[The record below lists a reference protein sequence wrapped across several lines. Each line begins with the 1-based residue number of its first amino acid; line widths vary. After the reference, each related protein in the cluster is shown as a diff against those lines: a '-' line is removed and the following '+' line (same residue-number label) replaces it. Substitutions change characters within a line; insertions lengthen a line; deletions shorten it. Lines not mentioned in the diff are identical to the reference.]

1 MSACILRRLSLTAV
15 ALLALLCDGQAAFA
29 ETEAA
34 SSIDKLR
41 AFFALPTELDFDNG
55 AENGNA
61 NILRIMPLYT
71 FPVFE
76 RWKLVHLDIITLADA
91 PSGTPAFP
99 GDPSIEPAAG
109 LSDLMHASFVT
120 PTSTNNFIW
129 GIGAMASLPTATD
142 KSLGSG
148 KWTVGP
154 AVRLTYRTERWNL
167 GLIAA
172 QRWSFAGSGNR
183 KDVSQ
188 LLMRGLF
195 RRQLPGDWFFV
206 SAPLI
211 VANWDSPEQK
221 WLVPMGGGIGRK
233 FTLSKYPW
241 AWSVQGYYNVIK
253 PDTAPDWVVRFAI
266 IAAIPFGEN

>member
-1 MSACILRRLSLTAV
+1 MPLRNVHKLALNGL
-15 ALLALLCDGQAAFA
+15 ALLALLGQGQAAFA

-34 SSIDKLR
+34 GSVDKLR
-41 AFFALPTELDFDNG
+41 AFFALPAELDFDSG
-55 AENGNA
+55 AANGNA

-109 LSDLMHASFVT
+109 LSDLLHASFVT
-120 PTSTNNFIW
+120 HARTNNFIW

-142 KSLGSG
+142 ESLGSG
-148 KWTVGP
+148 KWAVGP
-154 AVRLTYRTERWNL
+154 AIRLTYRTGKWNL
-167 GLIAA
+167 GLIAG
-172 QRWSFAGSGNR
+172 QRWSFAGSNNR

-188 LLMRGLF
+188 LLMRGLI
-195 RRQLPGDWFFV
+195 RRRLPDDWFFV

-211 VANWDSPEQK
+211 VANWDSPGQN

-241 AWSVQGYYNVIK
+241 AWSIQGYYNVIK
-253 PDTAPDWVVRFAI
+253 PDSAPDWVLRFAI
-266 IAAIPFGEN
+266 ITAIPFGGD

>member
-1 MSACILRRLSLTAV
+1 
-15 ALLALLCDGQAAFA
+15 
-29 ETEAA
+29 
-34 SSIDKLR
+34 
-41 AFFALPTELDFDNG
+41 
-55 AENGNA
+55 
-61 NILRIMPLYT
+61 
-71 FPVFE
+71 
-76 RWKLVHLDIITLADA
+76 
-91 PSGTPAFP
+91 
-99 GDPSIEPAAG
+99 
-109 LSDLMHASFVT
+109 MHASFVT

>member
-1 MSACILRRLSLTAV
+1 VPRRNACKLLLDGLTILAVLSHGSAAI
-15 ALLALLCDGQAAFA
+15 A
-29 ETEAA
+29 ETETARQN
-34 SSIDKLR
+34 DNVR
-41 AFFALPTELDFDNG
+41 GFFALPVELDLDSGAANG
-55 AENGNA
+55 DA

-109 LSDLMHASFVT
+109 LSDLMHTSFVT

-148 KWTVGP
+148 KWTIGP
-154 AVRLTYRTERWNL
+154 AVRLTYRTREWNL
-167 GLIAA
+167 GLIAG

-188 LLMRGLF
+188 LLMRGMI
-195 RRQLPGDWFFV
+195 RRQLPNDWYFV

-211 VANWDSPEQK
+211 VANWDSPETK

-233 FTLSKYPW
+233 FTLSKHPW

-253 PDTAPDWVVRFAI
+253 PDAAPDWVFRFAV
-266 IAAIPFGEN
+266 IAAIPFRGK